1 MSGKRVS
8 RRKILSRY
16 CADFFVRASFVYVP
30 DVCEEYL
37 AQEIKALATTFLSDL
52 LSRFSPCLSIDKE
65 SWIEQTNRERKRK
78 NGTKGE
84 EEQWKEAP
92 FLLFIKEIR

>member
-37 AQEIKALATTFLSDL
+37 AQEIKAFATTFLSDL
-52 LSRFSPCLSIDKE
+52 LSRFFTPSLSINKE
-65 SWIEQTNRERKRK
+65 TSGPSVKERKKERNKRREWNNGRK
-78 NGTKGE
+78 G
-84 EEQWKEAP
+84 
-92 FLLFIKEIR
+92 FLFEVI

>member
-37 AQEIKALATTFLSDL
+37 AQEIKAFATTFLSDL
-52 LSRFSPCLSIDKE
+52 LSRFFTPSLSINKE
-65 SWIEQTNRERKRK
+65 TSGPSVKEREKERER
-78 NGTKGE
+78 GTKDESGIME
-84 EEQWKEAP
+84 GRASSLK
-92 FLLFIKEIR
+92 

>member
-37 AQEIKALATTFLSDL
+37 AQEIKALRPPFCLEIC
-52 LSRFSPCLSIDKE
+52 SRDFSPSLSINKE
-65 SWIEQTNRERKRK
+65 NWTVRQRERER
-78 NGTKGE
+78 
-84 EEQWKEAP
+84 EEQKASGTMKGSLP
-92 FLLFIKEIR
+92 HFKEI